1 MSYPHPT
8 TIDTPI
14 KLAILPDWAAGVG
27 QQTTYRTDISRSRAG
42 LEQRAQRRRRPILT
56 MDYQA
61 SQSEAGAQRRIEAAL
76 VTARTPLLVP
86 WWPNGSVLAL
96 PMTSDTSVQLT
107 ADPIAED
114 WPEDLA
120 WVYLWGR
127 AEGGGEWRQF
137 ASIAGSVVTLVDT
150 GDHVQFSAG
159 AFIWPARLCVREIEN
174 AMLQIPRH
182 RESTDALKFRTL

>member
-8 TIDTPI
+8 SIDAPV
-14 KLAILPDWAAGVG
+14 KLAIMPDWASGIG

-42 LEQRAQRRRRPILT
+42 LEQRAQRRRRPILL

-61 SQSEAGAQRRIEAAL
+61 SQHDAEAQRRIEAVMA
-76 VTARTPLLVP
+76 TARTPLLVP
-86 WWPNGSVLAL
+86 WWPNGSVLAAT
-96 PMTSDTSVQLT
+96 MTTDTSVQLT
-107 ADPIAED
+107 SNPIAED

-127 AEGGGEWRQF
+127 AEGGGEWREF
-137 ASIAGSVVTLVDT
+137 ASIDGSVVTLVDT
-150 GDHVQFSAG
+150 GSHTRFSAG
-159 AFIWPARLCVREIEN
+159 AFIWPGRLAVREVDN

-182 RESTDALKFRTL
+182 RETSDALKFRTI